1 MKQLAIV
8 MNNDSLAAVL
18 AQGHDYK
25 RSLAGDELDEDGN
38 VVNAVDRVVTNSTNE
53 FMDAISDFFQSLPW
67 VVYVVLA
74 IVAAAFL
81 ACLLYRRGVLGW
93 GFSEQKVVAED
104 ADDIYE
110 IDIPGET
117 DAALRAGD
125 HAALVR
131 LTYLSTLRRLD
142 EVGRIEWRIHKTP
155 TQFAREVRMKPFND
169 MTRHF
174 LRVRYGKFPASRELY
189 EQMLG
194 WQEQVMKGGAS

>member
-1 MKQLAIV
+1 MKQLSMV
-8 MNNDSLAAVL
+8 MNNDSVAAILAR
-18 AQGHDYK
+18 GHDYK
-25 RSLAGDELDEDGN
+25 RSLVGDELKEDGN
-38 VVNAVDRVVTNSTNE
+38 VVNAVDKAVSDSTNE
-53 FMDAISDFFQSLPW
+53 FMKTISEFFQSLPW

-81 ACLLYRRGVLGW
+81 AYQLYRRGMLGW

-117 DAALRAGD
+117 DAALRTGD

-142 EVGRIEWRIHKTP
+142 EAGRIEWRIHKTP

-174 LRVRYGKFPASRELY
+174 LRVRYGKFPANRELY
-189 EQMLG
+189 EQMLE
-194 WQEQVMKGGAS
+194 WQKQVMKGGAS